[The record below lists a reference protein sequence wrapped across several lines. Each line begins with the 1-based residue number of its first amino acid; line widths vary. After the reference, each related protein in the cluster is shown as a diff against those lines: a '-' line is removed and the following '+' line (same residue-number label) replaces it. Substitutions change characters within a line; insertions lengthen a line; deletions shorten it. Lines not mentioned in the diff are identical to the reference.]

1 MNCVMTDNAL
11 IRIRRILEWLAASLL
26 AVTGI
31 LKIASAFG
39 SDRIMTLSDPILRLN
54 NQVLYLSVGCIEIM
68 LAAYL
73 IFSTNA
79 YLKVLSLVWLLLC
92 FAAYRVGWVLAD
104 VGEPCP
110 CLGTGFTWWPWLGTH
125 IKTLSTAAFIAFAA
139 VTLLR
144 ALAQIK
150 PKQKPQT
157 V

>member
-1 MNCVMTDNAL
+1 MSCVMTDNAL

-39 SDRIMTLSDPILRLN
+39 SDPIMTRADPILRLN
-54 NQVLYLSVGCIEIM
+54 NQSIYFAVGYIEIM

-73 IFSTNA
+73 IFSKNA
-79 YLKVLSLVWLLLC
+79 YLKVLSLIWLLLC
-92 FAAYRVGWVLAD
+92 FAAYRVGWALTD

-110 CLGTGFTWWPWLGTH
+110 CLGTGFTWWPWLSAH
-125 IKTLSTAAFIAFAA
+125 LHTLSTAAFTAFAA
-139 VTLLR
+139 LSLLR
-144 ALAQIK
+144 AVAQIE
-150 PKQKPQT
+150 PKKNNK